1 MNTSD
6 EPEAKP
12 HPLDQT
18 EEAHVNPKGITAGT
32 ASRRPRAALRDY
44 AAAHRALLE
53 ASVASYGECGFRDDR
68 AVIDAHD
75 DAYEALPWPALL
87 IALFTDLRVA
97 RELGYRRQV
106 SA

>member
-1 MNTSD
+1 M
-6 EPEAKP
+6 
-12 HPLDQT
+12 
-18 EEAHVNPKGITAGT
+18 NPKGITAGA

-44 AAAHRALLE
+44 AAAHRALLK
-53 ASVASYGECGFRDDR
+53 ASVTSYGECGFRDDR

-75 DAYEALPWPALL
+75 DAYEALPWPARRL
-87 IALFTDLRVA
+87 IALRIELRVA